1 MSATDNT
8 LWGEAE
14 VSATADGAVA
24 SPKPAGP
31 LWLRIDAPFV
41 ACRPMVAGWYRPA
54 AAFLSHSAV
63 YGLLLNL
70 AGIESRL
77 WEHEPGHDGKTPASL
92 VRDDL
97 PRCEIALGRVGDPPR
112 VVSLYQQL
120 HNYPVGASGMPPE
133 LSKGTKNNITPV
145 RRELLHRLH
154 AAVVVRGNDELTA
167 AIRRG
172 LAGNIKGRYG
182 LPFLGDNNGLP
193 DRLEET
199 DPRPAHWYERIAADQ
214 AGRPR
219 PGTERLTI
227 RIDRQNMAGTVSALF
242 APTDE
247 PDEAV
252 SDAAW
257 VSVGPEAT
265 EPARA

>member
-1 MSATDNT
+1 MS
-8 LWGEAE
+8 GQ
-14 VSATADGAVA
+14 ADT
-24 SPKPAGP
+24 

-54 AAFLSHSAV
+54 AGFLSHSAV

-77 WEHEPGHDGKTPASL
+77 WEHEAEHDGKTPASL
-92 VRDDL
+92 TRDGL
-97 PRCEIALGRVGDPPR
+97 PRCEIALGRVDDPPR
-112 VVSLYQQL
+112 VVSIYQQL
-120 HNYPVGASGMPPE
+120 HNYPVGASGMPAE

-154 AAVVVRGNDELTA
+154 AIVVVRGNDDLVA

-172 LAGNIKGRYG
+172 LAGEVTGRYG

-199 DPRPAHWYERIAADQ
+199 TPQPAHWYERLSADQ
-214 AGRPR
+214 AGQPR
-219 PGTERLTI
+219 PGTERLSI

-242 APTDE
+242 APTADAISVT
-247 PDEAV
+247 P
-252 SDAAW
+252 DAAW
-257 VSVGPEAT
+257 VAVGTSLEGAD
-265 EPARA
+265 AA